1 MDLIIF
7 PLLLAGMYLLLIRP
21 QQRRLKAQRDLVASI
36 EVGDEVVTAG
46 GIIGTVRVLAG
57 DRVFLEVADGVELRI
72 LRGAISRTID
82 PVTSEV
88 LEPEEALERDDDDA
102 DDGGDDGDGDGARG
116 ER

>member
-1 MDLIIF
+1 MDLILF
-7 PLLLAGMYLLLIRP
+7 PLLLAGMYLLVIRP
-21 QQRRLKAQRDLVASI
+21 QQKKLKAQRDLIASI

-82 PVTSEV
+82 PVTDQV
-88 LEPEEALERDDDDA
+88 LEPEGAVERRDDDDPDRPA
-102 DDGGDDGDGDGARG
+102 